1 MKTMGKDRVDVI
13 DFMRGISIILMVI
26 YHWFMMSNLKSGI
39 LSVNNPFLVIIGY
52 IARVVFIFLVGTSLQ
67 LSKHKD
73 VKNFLNKQL
82 KRVFYIAVSALTI
95 TIVSRIVYPT
105 IFVRF
110 GILHYISV
118 AILML
123 TFLSSTPDYVPL
135 TVGILMFIGYLFIK
149 NIQSNNFLLN
159 IIGYYPNFNT
169 IDYFPIF
176 KWFWLSA
183 LGMFLASNYTM
194 SSEKYTGLGKD
205 IATLGKYSLEIYL
218 LHFPIIYL
226 IQSI

>member
-1 MKTMGKDRVDVI
+1 MKTTSEDRIDVL
-13 DFMRGISIILMVI
+13 DFMRGIAIILMVI

-39 LSVNNPFLVIIGY
+39 LSTNNPFLVIIGY
-52 IARVVFIFLVGTSLQ
+52 IARVLFIFLVGTSLQ
-67 LSKHKD
+67 LSKQKD
-73 VKNFLNKQL
+73 DKNFLNKQL
-82 KRVFYIAVSALTI
+82 KRVFYIAVCALTI

-135 TVGILMFIGYLFIK
+135 TVGIIMFIGYLFMK

-183 LGMFLASNYTM
+183 LGMFLASNYNM
-194 SSEKYTGLGKD
+194 SSEKYTGFSKD

-218 LHFPIIYL
+218 LHFPIIYF
-226 IQSI
+226 IQSL